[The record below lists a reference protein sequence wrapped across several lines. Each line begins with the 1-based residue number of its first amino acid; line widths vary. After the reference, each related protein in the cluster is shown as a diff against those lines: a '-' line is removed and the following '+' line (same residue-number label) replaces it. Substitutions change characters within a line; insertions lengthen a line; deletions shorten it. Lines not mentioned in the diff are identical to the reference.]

1 MCTAANAQLLCF
13 NGADYRCNGTLIEGI
28 NSVSD
33 CCSLS
38 DGHWY
43 IKDANSSLDCITCL
57 SKWFKDYSV
66 VWFMAPGYSCG
77 KPHVYGMV

>member
-1 MCTAANAQLLCF
+1 MPTAAYAQLLCF
-13 NGADYRCNGTLIEGI
+13 SGADYGCNGTLIEDI
-28 NSVSD
+28 DSVSD

-43 IKDANSSLDCITCL
+43 IEDANSSLNCISCI
-57 SKWFKDYSV
+57 SKWLKDCSD

-77 KPHVYGMV
+77 KPHV